1 MEEQSQDNIH
11 RKVPLN
17 ILLMDSQ
24 SKQLE
29 HYATLYQITKTQI
42 ISEALQYWFAAQR
55 RSEKDG
61 VV

>member
-1 MEEQSQDNIH
+1 MEEQEILVK
-11 RKVPLN
+11 KVPLN
-17 ILLMDSQ
+17 ILLIDSQ

-29 HYATLYQITKTQI
+29 YYALHYKTTKTQI

-55 RSEKDG
+55 RGEKDG

>member
-1 MEEQSQDNIH
+1 MEEQEVLSK
-11 RKVPLN
+11 KVPLN
-17 ILLMDSQ
+17 ILLIDSQ

-29 HYATLYQITKTQI
+29 HYALQYGITKTQI

-55 RSEKDG
+55 RGEKDG

>member
-1 MEEQSQDNIH
+1 MEEQVLDNIN
-11 RKVPLN
+11 RKIPLN

-29 HYATLYQITKTQI
+29 HYANLYHITKTQI

-55 RSEKDG
+55 RGEKDG